1 MAKHID
7 LVSFIIEWG
16 LFWQFLILQEF
27 INKLNCIFTATT
39 TKKPKQ
45 KKADKG
51 QNKGNRIKKQIL
63 SNDSYPFSLT
73 LILENL
79 YKQIMSHSK
88 TSIGVNFTFTV

>member
-1 MAKHID
+1 MRA
-7 LVSFIIEWG
+7 
-16 LFWQFLILQEF
+16 FLTVPHFAGIYQQT
-27 INKLNCIFTATT
+27 KLHFYRHYN
-39 TKKPKQ
+39 KKPKQ
-45 KKADKG
+45 KKANKG